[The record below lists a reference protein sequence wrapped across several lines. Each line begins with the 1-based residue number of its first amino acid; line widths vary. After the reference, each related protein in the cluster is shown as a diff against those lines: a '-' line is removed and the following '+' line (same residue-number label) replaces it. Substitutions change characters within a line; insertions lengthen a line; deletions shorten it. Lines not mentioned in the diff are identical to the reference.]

1 MGFIFILA
9 AVVVLVFLYYCCRG
23 RGDNLSRS
31 TRTVPPLL
39 PELTESDYQ
48 TEFQRVQAKLAN
60 SLKIRCGDKVYI
72 PFYSFHLKRM
82 AYPAAATLELI
93 NNWIAFLL
101 TIILLFYDSL
111 GIAIASFVSLFIG
124 QLIVHFTYGYNRYAN
139 PGNKFIADVE
149 ERFKE
154 ELEVSIANFEKI
166 CQMFDFLYH
175 GKSTPSNQETCT
187 MSLWDL
193 FFRLLNDVAVIG
205 VCVAIFVAIILSYC
219 GGTMLAVNEAV
230 GNPHAEN
237 RNIAIIV
244 LVILFLLASII
255 VDRAFV
261 ASGAIG
267 SIVGAVFWACF
278 SIAGEV
284 AGILPLVIIANIMLY
299 LVEEYYTAL
308 LFNKSPAEFGNSIL
322 FNVFYDVISETEVV
336 GSNLPENAKSFFDV
350 ETKEANDETK
360 KNNANAENSTDNTTF
375 DEENNNSASDDQDIP
390 K

>member
-1 MGFIFILA
+1 MGLLFVVA
-9 AVVVLVFLYYCCRG
+9 AIVVLFLLWYCCRG
-23 RGDNLSRS
+23 RSVDSSR
-31 TRTVPPLL
+31 TARAVPPLL
-39 PELTESDYQ
+39 PELTENDYQ
-48 TEFQRVQAKLAN
+48 TEYQRVQASLAN
-60 SLKIRCGDKVYI
+60 SFKIRWGDKVYI

-93 NNWIAFLL
+93 NNWIAFSL

-111 GIAIASFVSLFIG
+111 GIAIASFVSLFVG
-124 QLIVHFTYGYNRYAN
+124 QLIIHFTYGYNRYAN

-187 MSLWDL
+187 MSLCGV

-219 GGTMLAVNEAV
+219 GGTMLAANEAV

-237 RNIAIIV
+237 RNIAFII
-244 LVILFLLASII
+244 LIILFLLASVI
-255 VDRAFV
+255 VDLAFV
-261 ASGAIG
+261 ASGTIG

-284 AGILPLVIIANIMLY
+284 AGILPLVIVANVMLF

-308 LFNKSPAEFGNSIL
+308 LFNKSPAEFGHSIL

-350 ETKEANDETK
+350 ETKDAKDETK
-360 KNNANAENSTDNTTF
+360 KNNVNAESSTDDTTF
-375 DEENNNSASDDQDIP
+375 DEENNNSASDDQDSP
-390 K
+390 